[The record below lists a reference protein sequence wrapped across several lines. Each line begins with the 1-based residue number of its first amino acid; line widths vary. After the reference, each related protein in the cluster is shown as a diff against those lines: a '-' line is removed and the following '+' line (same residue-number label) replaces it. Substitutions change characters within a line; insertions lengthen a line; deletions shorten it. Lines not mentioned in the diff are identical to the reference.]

1 MPILINRETGL
12 AEDVSHD
19 QLEQATKST
28 HDFPLVSA
36 EGEHYT
42 ASADDVHKMIEQG
55 FRQPDAKELKGL
67 TDYAKY
73 SSTGEQLKTAAE
85 GLASGIAGSLAPL
98 AERAL
103 GIDPEDIRAREEVN
117 PWFHGLSE
125 AAGLIGSTAAGF
137 GAGAVIEKAGIKAAT
152 ALGIGAT
159 KVSERVGSAAVRAA
173 VEGMV
178 FQAGDETSKLI
189 LNDPAQR
196 VDTAAINIG
205 LAGLIGAGVGAGLT
219 GTHELWKMGPGA
231 KLGQMLDDI
240 KDRSTSVPK
249 TEKASPLHHEQVS
262 GEEFHSKIQEVMKN
276 PNPLYKANI
285 TPYSPEDYSGF
296 KTFLSADK
304 KSGYAIKPNGELIS
318 VFSLEKGRGIGLLD
332 DAVIN
337 KGASSLDAFDIN
349 NKLPTLYGR
358 YMDETSRLKFADE
371 YAPSDWNYEALG
383 RPDVVMMSLN
393 PKKLENL
400 KPALMDIPPE
410 LKAVLAKNPKAQ
422 EAFSTLIESNTKA
435 GKELRETVQTFKQ
448 GMAKAAGET
457 LGFDEAKLAGLA
469 DLSKAEVGTTIKDS
483 LINSIESK
491 IAPIAKAYDDFT
503 EKFSGAALGLEE
515 RQQIVQKMVGIIEK
529 NGLTHGPNEEAL
541 KLVNKVIS
549 NFDQMPKSQ
558 LAVKSWKDVKPA
570 EKLAELTAQDLRKY
584 MQQLRDMAPYGSPL
598 YQTGKEVRAALG
610 ETLDSVISKRASG
623 EAADVFEKYLTTNK
637 EYGAFKGLL
646 EDLNDRLR
654 MGKSAEY
661 GVKGF
666 INNLKSMAPEDAV
679 QRLGLKGDVNLQSIL
694 GQHFPE
700 TAAVIK
706 QQEIAALM
714 KKTLKDGVVDVK
726 KLGDAIDKL
735 EPELKQ
741 YLFSGEQRETI
752 KSLGDMLHSLPA
764 RMNPSGTARTLD
776 ALWKNVPSSAT
787 GLGAW
792 LLGKNPLA
800 GALLGALGRHLGT
813 ELPDAAKLTML
824 KFLGTDAATNPE
836 AFKKAAKFI
845 EAAIKGEQQLEKA
858 TKAVFFGGGLE
869 VQSATAK
876 QRDKLKEKVDEY
888 SAEPEKLLNLESSEY
903 LEDQGAALGE
913 TAGRAVM
920 YLASL
925 RPNTEPQS
933 PLDPP
938 LKVSKAQEAAYN
950 NALDIANN
958 PAIVMEKVKNGTLT
972 IQDIKHLSSLYPA
985 LYPRMQQ
992 KLMDQLIAY
1001 KTKGQAIPYKTKLGL
1016 SMFMGQPL
1024 DSSMQPQAIQA
1035 NQPQAAQA
1043 PQNQPPQPRHSTAKL
1058 SKAPLNSQTTSQ
1070 AIDSRRARR

>member
-19 QLEQATKST
+19 QLEQATAST
-28 HDFPLVSA
+28 HDFPLVSP

-42 ASADDVHKMIEQG
+42 ASSADVHKMMSQG
-55 FRQPDAKELKGL
+55 FRQPNAEELKGL

-73 SSTGEQLKTAAE
+73 SSTSEQLKTAAE
-85 GLASGIAGSLAPL
+85 GLASGIAGPLAPL

-103 GIDPEDIRAREEVN
+103 GVDPEAIRAREEIN
-117 PWFHGLSE
+117 PWVHGLSE

-137 GAGAVIEKAGIKAAT
+137 GAGAAIEKAGVKAAT

-196 VDTAAINIG
+196 VDTAAVNIG
-205 LAGLIGAGVGAGLT
+205 LAGLIGAGVGAGLK

-231 KLGQMLDDI
+231 KLGQMLDSI
-240 KDRSTSVPK
+240 
-249 TEKASPLHHEQVS
+249 
-262 GEEFHSKIQEVMKN
+262 
-276 PNPLYKANI
+276 
-285 TPYSPEDYSGF
+285 
-296 KTFLSADK
+296 
-304 KSGYAIKPNGELIS
+304 
-318 VFSLEKGRGIGLLD
+318 KGR
-332 DAVIN
+332 ATEVPQ
-337 KGASSLDAFDIN
+337 AA
-349 NKLPTLYGR
+349 
-358 YMDETSRLKFADE
+358 
-371 YAPSDWNYEALG
+371 APSFM
-383 RPDVVMMSLN
+383 DV
-393 PKKLENL
+393 
-400 KPALMDIPPE
+400 PPE
-410 LKAVLAKNPKAQ
+410 IKAVLAKNPKAQ

-776 ALWKNVPSSAT
+776 ALWRNVPSSAT

-836 AFKKAAKFI
+836 AFKRAAKFI

-920 YLASL
+920 YLAKL
-925 RPNTEPQS
+925 RPVTEPQS

-958 PAIVMEKVKNGTLT
+958 PAIVLEKVKNGTLT
-972 IQDIKHLSSLYPA
+972 IQDIQHLSALYPA

-1024 DSSMQPQAIQA
+1024 DSSMQPMAIMA